1 MIRAAIRRSFLLVAL
16 SVFAATPVAAQE
28 VATIDEGT
36 FRLVE
41 KGRDIGTETFSI
53 VQRGSGE
60 EATILARGEVSS
72 AGGSETQLQ
81 VQTAGTLRPA
91 GYVIRVTGGED
102 RTISG
107 RLEGR
112 RMRASIESAGGRGQ
126 NVREYLVSDGAI
138 LAEPRVAHHH
148 YFVVERAVDGAT
160 RIPLII
166 PSENR
171 QVFAEVSIGAAEPV
185 SVAGQSMEGR
195 RVTIRPEGGEE
206 RVVWVDAGNRV
217 LRFEI
222 PALEFVAERMT
233 SPS

>member
-1 MIRAAIRRSFLLVAL
+1 MIRRIVFLTALPAA
-16 SVFAATPVAAQE
+16 AATAVAGQE
-28 VATIDEGT
+28 VTTLDEGT

-41 KGRDIGTETFSI
+41 KGREIGIETFSI
-53 VQRGSGE
+53 VRRGAGDD
-60 EATILARGEVSS
+60 ATILARGEV
-72 AGGSETQLQ
+72 APGPTGSGEVQLQ

-107 RLEGR
+107 KLEGR
-112 RMRASIESAGGRGQ
+112 RMRASIETAGGRGQ

-148 YFVVERAVDGAT
+148 YFVVTRAAEGTT

-171 QVFAEVSIGAAEPV
+171 QVFAEVAIGAAESV
-185 SVAGQSMEGR
+185 SIAGQAREAR
-195 RVTIRPEGGEE
+195 RVTIRPEGGDE
-206 RVVWVDAGNRV
+206 RVVWVDAQNRV
-217 LRFEI
+217 LRMEI
-222 PALEFVAERMT
+222 SAVGFVAERT
-233 SPS
+233 TAPS